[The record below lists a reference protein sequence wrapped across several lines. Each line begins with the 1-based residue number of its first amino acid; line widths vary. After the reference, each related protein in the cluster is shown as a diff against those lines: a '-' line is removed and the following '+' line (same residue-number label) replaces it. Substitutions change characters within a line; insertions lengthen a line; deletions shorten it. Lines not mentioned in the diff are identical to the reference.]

1 MLDDW
6 ITALTR
12 ELGLDGSVDE
22 GLLLDVAR
30 DAAHNVARPAAPV
43 TTFLVGLAAGRAGGS
58 GRRLLRTDHYYG
70 DDSRQ
75 PVDDVG
81 EQRPPADQHLQLVG
95 ATLAGAPP
103 AGQDDG
109 RPLLRFLFRHSG
121 TVTPTCHGSRK

>member
-58 GRRLLRTDHYYG
+58 A
-70 DDSRQ
+70 
-75 PVDDVG
+75 DDVA
-81 EQRPPADQHLQLVG
+81 RAAAV
-95 ATLAGAPP
+95 ATRLAA
-103 AGQDDG
+103 
-109 RPLLRFLFRHSG
+109 SW
-121 TVTPTCHGSRK
+121 TPTEPA

>member
-58 GRRLLRTDHYYG
+58 TEDVAYAAAVASRLAASWT
-70 DDSRQ
+70 
-75 PVDDVG
+75 
-81 EQRPPADQHLQLVG
+81 PAE
-95 ATLAGAPP
+95 P
-103 AGQDDG
+103 A
-109 RPLLRFLFRHSG
+109 
-121 TVTPTCHGSRK
+121 